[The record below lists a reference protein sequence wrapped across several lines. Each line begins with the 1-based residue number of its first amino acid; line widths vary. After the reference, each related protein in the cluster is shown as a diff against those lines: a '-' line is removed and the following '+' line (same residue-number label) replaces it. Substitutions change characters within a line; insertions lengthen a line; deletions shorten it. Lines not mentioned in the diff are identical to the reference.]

1 MKKEEEEKKRETQ
14 WSDVDR
20 MRVDYKPPVL
30 YLSTSRSS
38 MFSTTRGVKCW
49 EKEREREREKIAHPN
64 GVFYRIR
71 NNRREQEREKERE
84 VM

>member
-49 EKEREREREKIAHPN
+49 EKERERWKKLLTRT
-64 GVFYRIR
+64 VCST
-71 NNRREQEREKERE
+71 
-84 VM
+84 V